1 VEVESTKGKGSVF
14 TIFIPY
20 QNQSYIKRP
29 KDLRSQE
36 LAPAMNVSVVV
47 IEQDEEIATLIC
59 ELLTVANYQ
68 VIWLI
73 DTNNAVKQIELLQPG
88 IVLIDQDFQE
98 VAKISRLLKAS
109 HQINVNSLKVILL
122 SENISSSEW
131 KELSQSGIDD
141 YILKPLQPDLLL
153 QRLNNISRNSSS
165 KKMETNAQFFLP
177 E

>member
-1 VEVESTKGKGSVF
+1 
-14 TIFIPY
+14 
-20 QNQSYIKRP
+20 
-29 KDLRSQE
+29 
-36 LAPAMNVSVVV
+36 
-47 IEQDEEIATLIC
+47 
-59 ELLTVANYQ
+59 
-68 VIWLI
+68 
-73 DTNNAVKQIELLQPG
+73 
-88 IVLIDQDFQE
+88 VLIDQDFQE

>member
-1 VEVESTKGKGSVF
+1 
-14 TIFIPY
+14 
-20 QNQSYIKRP
+20 
-29 KDLRSQE
+29 
-36 LAPAMNVSVVV
+36 MNVSVVV